1 MYDYFE
7 SDKMSE
13 LYLFEIDG
21 VSKVKTDLKFSEV
34 PKQNHLATLLL
45 LHLFLIIT
53 TRSIKQ
59 NIAILIVSLLL

>member
-45 LHLFLIIT
+45 LHLFLIT

-59 NIAILIVSLLL
+59 NIAILIVSLFL